1 MQLVK
6 ICRDFVASHR
16 LHPLRTRV
24 GHGAQTL
31 MVLFVIFALV
41 LPSTHGGL
49 PVPDSPADPTPTRG
63 LTQSIALDL
72 RTDPRKA
79 CQVQGPVEWE
89 PGKLTLGPTGSIGQ
103 VLDLGAQA
111 KLTLR
116 LVFTPLTEDGQE
128 SATRVAFQIRD
139 RGEFVVQI
147 LRRRER
153 GKTLAQI
160 RLIDQETPV
169 HGERRTRTLRT
180 SAWRVD
186 LPDELWTFRHH
197 YGLEIITVGGERVA
211 IGYADKEPD
220 RSSKRFPPPDD
231 AFFRQ
236 YGIGKP
242 LDVSGWSL
250 QQQGK
255 PVACLEIS
263 GSASLPKEKVT
274 FIDHPLARLPAH
286 PRELIDHPGT
296 AEQERIQAGR
306 GHLGRV
312 ALGGDDEEK
321 GFRHIRLNLGEH
333 HPYYALALAG
343 WGMQYHWAGK
353 DALAEQLLKQAIEVS
368 QASLGPLHPDHA
380 LIVSSLGRVYRDM
393 GKFDRAQPLLTQA
406 ARTSEEVF
414 GSRQDRNDST
424 LRQQAVLYQDI
435 GRLAD
440 AETLLRQAVEASVN
454 APALERADAF
464 FALGELDAR
473 MGEHEKATA
482 LLSQAEETVQKE
494 IQRIRVQRRSMAPA
508 SPLVVSLAKIQAQ
521 RGWLALQYGKKG
533 QARQRARSAFLA
545 MCKLHRGTDPNAP
558 GRFSGW
564 NGAIR
569 NVLPNELLTVD
580 PTYRRVM
587 ITLAELFIALGDHY
601 PACGCI
607 QVLDFAPGQT
617 HHDLAAV
624 YRIMSN
630 LREESPSGPVASY
643 VDPNRVP
650 DRLKREWEYDRQKRS
665 PEPGVRLPEPDVYWL
680 QLAIQELEKCAGRDH
695 PETIDALKAQGRR
708 QWRSG
713 GLEKAEATL
722 RDAWSRAADLSDKVL
737 PGLPEVQTYQF
748 LEANRPPSDLLLSLY
763 RNTSQEHA
771 LDAYEVIWRS
781 KALATRQLTERR
793 QLVQAASGHP
803 ELARVAEQLQTTRQQ
818 LARVSLSV
826 PPENAVEERR
836 RQLVELTRRKEDLER
851 ELARLSEPFRR
862 AREADRMSAAELF
875 RRLPARTVVVDL
887 VECWLWTP
895 SHKASEPWGRKR
907 GYDAFVLRPAEG
919 DPGWSAKW
927 LELGDADTLDSL
939 LGRWIA
945 SVRPGGR
952 ADRALAKQV
961 RNRLWEPIEA
971 ALGECR
977 TVILIPDGQLT
988 QVPWNALPGRRPDSY
1003 LIEDYALA
1011 QAPYG
1016 QFVAHLLI
1024 DPTPQG
1030 NGFLLAG
1037 GIDYGPG
1044 GKWANLKG
1052 TAVEVEQLANLRPG
1066 PDTVR
1071 LGGPSATQSRLREL
1085 MPGRRFIHL
1094 ATHGEFLAPGPGRE
1108 ASRFL
1113 VSDSSSGGALFDVT
1127 ARNPLVLSK
1136 LVLAGA
1142 NRPVETDSAGVP
1154 VGDDGCLTAEEV
1166 MGMDLSRN
1174 ELVVLSACETGA
1186 GKVRGSE
1193 GVFSLQRAFHVAG
1206 SRAVVASL
1214 WAVDDRATQALMSRF
1229 YHNLWSNQGQSKGK
1243 LEALRE
1249 AQLWLIR
1256 EGVEELGRMRGGLER
1271 PNPEPRGTL
1280 PPSYWAA
1287 FVLSGDWR

>member
-1 MQLVK
+1 VISLV
-6 ICRDFVASHR
+6 
-16 LHPLRTRV
+16 
-24 GHGAQTL
+24 
-31 MVLFVIFALV
+31 ALV
-41 LPSTHGGL
+41 MATPLVL
-49 PVPDSPADPTPTRG
+49 RAEDVPDPTPTRDMTEK
-63 LTQSIALDL
+63 LAVDL
-72 RTDPRKA
+72 RTDPRKDLQA
-79 CQVQGPVEWE
+79 QGPVEWE
-89 PGKLTLGPTGSIGQ
+89 PGRLTLGPGARIRRG
-103 VLDLGAQA
+103 LDLGAQA

-116 LVFTPLTEDGQE
+116 LAFTPLSEDDQT
-128 SATRVAFQIRD
+128 STTRFAFEIRD

-147 LRRRER
+147 LRRRQE

-160 RLIDQETPV
+160 QLIDQDTPV
-169 HGERRTRTLRT
+169 LGERRTRTLRT
-180 SAWRVD
+180 SAWSDD
-186 LPDELWTFRHH
+186 LPDDLWTFRHH
-197 YGLEIITVGGERVA
+197 YGLQIITVAGKRVA

-220 RSSKRFPPPDD
+220 RSSERFPPPDD

-242 LDVSGWSL
+242 LDVCGWSL
-250 QQQGK
+250 EQQGK
-255 PVACLEIS
+255 PVACLEVS
-263 GSASLPKEKVT
+263 GSASLSKEKVT
-274 FIDHPLARLPAH
+274 FVDHPRARLPAH

-296 AEQERIQAGR
+296 AEQERIQAGQ
-306 GHLGRV
+306 GHLGRA

-393 GKFDRAQPLLTQA
+393 GKFDRAEPLLTQA
-406 ARTSEEVF
+406 ARTSQEVF

-424 LRQQAVLYQDI
+424 QRQQAMLHQDT
-435 GRLAD
+435 GRLAE
-440 AETLLRQAVEASVN
+440 AETLLRQAVEASAD
-454 APALERADAF
+454 APPRERADAL
-464 FALGELDAR
+464 FALGQLDAR
-473 MGEHEKATA
+473 LGEHEKAAA
-482 LLSQAEETVQKE
+482 LLSQAEETLQKE
-494 IQRIRVQRRSMAPA
+494 IQRIWVQRRSMGSA
-508 SPLVVSLAKIQAQ
+508 SPLVVSQAKIQGQ
-521 RGWLALQYGKKG
+521 RSWLALQGGNKG
-533 QARQRARSAFLA
+533 EARELARSAFLA
-545 MCKLHRGTDPNAP
+545 MCKFHGGIDPHAP

-564 NGAIR
+564 DDAIT
-569 NVLPNELLTVD
+569 NVLPNELFTVD

-587 ITLAELFIALGDHY
+587 IDLAELFIALGDVF

-624 YRIMSN
+624 YRIMSKV
-630 LREESPSGPVASY
+630 REASPSGPVTSY

-650 DRLKREWEYDRQKRS
+650 ERLKREWEYDRQKRN
-665 PEPGVRLPEPDVYWL
+665 PKPGVRLPEPDVYWL

-695 PETIDALKAQGRR
+695 PDTIDALKTQGRR
-708 QWRSG
+708 QWQSG
-713 GLEKAEATL
+713 GPEKAEATL
-722 RDAWSRAADLSDKVL
+722 RDAWSRAVDLSDKVL

-763 RNTSQEHA
+763 RNKSQDHA

-793 QLVQAASGHP
+793 QLVQAASARP
-803 ELARVAEQLQTTRQQ
+803 ETARLAQQLQTTRQQ

-826 PPENAVEERR
+826 PPENAVEQRR
-836 RQLVELTRRKEDLER
+836 QQLVELTQRKEDIER

-862 AREADRMSAAELF
+862 AREADSTSVAELV
-875 RRLPARTVVVDL
+875 RRLPAWTVVVDL
-887 VECWLWTP
+887 VERWQWTP
-895 SHKASEPWGRKR
+895 SHKVAEPWGRKR
-907 GYDAFVLRPAEG
+907 GYDAFVLRPAER

-927 LELGDADTLDSL
+927 LELGDADTLDAL

-961 RNRLWEPIEA
+961 RDRLWEPIEA

-977 TVILIPDGQLT
+977 TVILIPDGRLAL
-988 QVPWNALPGRRPDSY
+988 VPWNALPGQRPDSY

-1016 QFVAHLLI
+1016 QFVARLLT
-1024 DPTPQG
+1024 DPAPQG
-1030 NGFLLAG
+1030 NGFLLVG

-1044 GKWANLKG
+1044 GKWANLNG
-1052 TAVEVEQLANLRPG
+1052 TAVEVAQLAKLKPG
-1066 PDTVR
+1066 PETVLR
-1071 LGGPSATQSRLREL
+1071 TGQSATQSSLREL
-1085 MPGRRFIHL
+1085 MPGRRYIHL
-1094 ATHGEFLAPGPGRE
+1094 ATHGEFLDVGPGQDGG
-1108 ASRFL
+1108 RFL
-1113 VSDSSSGGALFDVT
+1113 VTDSSSGGALFDVT

-1142 NRPVETDSAGVP
+1142 NRPVETNLAGVP
-1154 VGDDGCLTAEEV
+1154 VGDDGFLTAEEV

-1206 SRAVVASL
+1206 CRSVVASL
-1214 WAVDDRATQALMSRF
+1214 WAVDDRATQALMGRF
-1229 YHNLWSNQGQSKGK
+1229 YGNLWANPGQPPGK

-1249 AQLWLIR
+1249 AQLWLLH
-1256 EGVEELGRMRGGLER
+1256 EGAENLGRLRGGLVR
-1271 PNPEPRGTL
+1271 PDPEPRGTL